1 MIIINIKLYL
11 KLLNDI
17 FRGID
22 NSFSTI
28 IYLLF
33 PKDDFLCK
41 FKYLG
46 NIVLNKNDRKAGVI
60 GFLIDI
66 CQRDINLN
74 QKKELNNILSQRN
87 EKIITMLNGVK
98 MINLELSLI
107 CETFVLEEF
116 DVDIGGGGEN
126 ETVIDIGANRGD
138 TALFFANKNYNVI
151 AFEPVGKLYET
162 AINNLDLNPHIK
174 DRIHLVQKAVSCE
187 KGKIKLYFNGDLD
200 LVSGEVSQYIKGKN
214 TEIVETTTIKDIL
227 IEYNLKPYILKMD
240 CEGCEYDIILKSD
253 LSMFKYIYFEYH
265 ENLKN
270 LKHEILIEKLEKQGF
285 ELFFKEELFNVGI
298 VKMIK
303 K

>member
-46 NIVLNKNDRKAGVI
+46 NIVLNKNDRKTGVI

-74 QKKELNNILSQRN
+74 QKKELNN
-87 EKIITMLNGVK
+87 K
-98 MINLELSLI
+98 
-107 CETFVLEEF
+107 
-116 DVDIGGGGEN
+116 
-126 ETVIDIGANRGD
+126 
-138 TALFFANKNYNVI
+138 
-151 AFEPVGKLYET
+151 
-162 AINNLDLNPHIK
+162 
-174 DRIHLVQKAVSCE
+174 
-187 KGKIKLYFNGDLD
+187 
-200 LVSGEVSQYIKGKN
+200 
-214 TEIVETTTIKDIL
+214 
-227 IEYNLKPYILKMD
+227 
-240 CEGCEYDIILKSD
+240 YDIILKSD

>member
-1 MIIINIKLYL
+1 M
-11 KLLNDI
+11 
-17 FRGID
+17 
-22 NSFSTI
+22 
-28 IYLLF
+28 
-33 PKDDFLCK
+33 
-41 FKYLG
+41 
-46 NIVLNKNDRKAGVI
+46 
-60 GFLIDI
+60 LI
-66 CQRDINLN
+66 L
-74 QKKELNNILSQRN
+74 
-87 EKIITMLNGVK
+87 
-98 MINLELSLI
+98 
-107 CETFVLEEF
+107 
-116 DVDIGGGGEN
+116 GGG

-174 DRIHLVQKAVSCE
+174 DRIHLVQKAVSCK

-303 K
+303 KNEINV